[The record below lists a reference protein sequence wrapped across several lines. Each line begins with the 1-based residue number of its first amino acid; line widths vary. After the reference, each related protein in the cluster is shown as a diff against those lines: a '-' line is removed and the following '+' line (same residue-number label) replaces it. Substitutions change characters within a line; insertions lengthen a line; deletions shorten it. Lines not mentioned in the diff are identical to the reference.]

1 MLPTTA
7 PTAAFVQTHPIASA
21 CRRGRRVQLI
31 PAASSST
38 RPRPRPAAAAAAL
51 PAAALAGSAA
61 VLAARRRSGTLSRAT
76 TRPQGAA
83 VAQDR
88 SDSLQKVVFMGDSV
102 LDNFYWLQSP
112 ERPLRVQLEEML
124 RTSGQAELKKLNC
137 VNLAVDQMTTF
148 DFVERRAESNSWRP
162 FAEARRRAGFLDDQD
177 KEYITDDDGSVIRSV
192 ENLRRLDG
200 VRWVVL
206 SLGGND
212 VYLNKEVQSKLI
224 FSMLPTLE
232 SNRQE
237 VAEEFGK
244 RYRAIVEDIRKA
256 APEAQ
261 LILVVP
267 YQPHQDFSLVTGA
280 PINDKGEKI
289 SGDVQGDL
297 TRAFERQNLP
307 DVVTPLVKE
316 ILTTAQEVG
325 CPVIDLSQTLDPEC
339 EAHYGTGQIG
349 SVNRLGA
356 PWSGA
361 EPSDVSS
368 GFIAKLLAHAIKA
381 GPKQVLY
388 RGLPRQG
395 DSGWSIRIK
404 EEANDWM
411 LVQDYR
417 FGGNVKKAA
426 ATRSQPEQAKA
437 KELDPLASFGVG
449 VALVLL
455 LNVPRMLQGQDPLF
469 FDRSSVEQEM
479 KEVLDD
485 EIKKVKKKAS
495 ADASKEQESSKQT
508 A

>member
-1 MLPTTA
+1 M
-7 PTAAFVQTHPIASA
+7 
-21 CRRGRRVQLI
+21 

-38 RPRPRPAAAAAAL
+38 QPTSRPAAAAAAL

-61 VLAARRRSGTLSRAT
+61 VLAARRRSRMLPRAT
-76 TRPQGAA
+76 ARLQGAA
-83 VAQDR
+83 VAAER
-88 SDSLQKVVFMGDSV
+88 SDSLQKVVFVGDSV

-112 ERPLRVQLEEML
+112 ERPLRKQLEDVL
-124 RTSGQAELKKLNC
+124 RTSSQAELKKLSC

-177 KEYITDDDGSVIRSV
+177 KEYRTDDDGSVIRSV
-192 ENLRRLDG
+192 ENLRRLNG

-212 VYLNKEVQSKLI
+212 VYLNKEVQSKLL

-267 YQPHQDFSLVTGA
+267 YQPHQDFSLLLGA
-280 PINDKGEKI
+280 PPINDKGERMF
-289 SGDVQGDL
+289 GDLQGDFA
-297 TRAFERQNLP
+297 RAVERQNLA

-316 ILTTAQEVG
+316 IMVTGQELG

-349 SVNRLGA
+349 SVNRLGV

-368 GFIAKLLAHAIKA
+368 GFIATLLAHAIKA
-381 GPKQVLY
+381 GPKSVLY

-411 LVQDYR
+411 LAQDYR
-417 FGGNVKKAA
+417 FGGNTKKAA
-426 ATRSQPEQAKA
+426 AARSQPEQAKA
-437 KELDPLASFGVG
+437 KELDSLASFAVG

-455 LNVPRMLQGQDPLF
+455 LNIPRILQGQDPLF
-469 FDRSSVEQEM
+469 FDRPSVENEM
-479 KEVLDD
+479 KEVSVD
-485 EIKKVKKKAS
+485 EAKEAKKTAS
-495 ADASKEQESSKQT
+495 ADASKESSNQT